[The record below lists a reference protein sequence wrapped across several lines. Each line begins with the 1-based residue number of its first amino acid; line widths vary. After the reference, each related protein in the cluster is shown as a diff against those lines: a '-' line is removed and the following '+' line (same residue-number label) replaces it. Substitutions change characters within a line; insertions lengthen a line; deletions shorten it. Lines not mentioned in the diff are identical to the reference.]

1 MMIEE
6 KMSKN
11 FTDFAQRHD
20 LTIEEIVD
28 VGKEILNLAMCTP
41 TLGLKNPEQ
50 LIMAI
55 SGLCGIGLVEL
66 GAFNYFGERL

>member
-11 FTDFAQRHD
+11 FTDFLQRHD
-20 LTIEEIVD
+20 LTMEEVLD
-28 VGKEILNLAMCTP
+28 VGRKVLDLAIYSP

-50 LIMAI
+50 IILAI